1 MRSGAMGDVPDRAA
15 RIRALAERMYLAD
28 LSGLNGDGGHRPGHP
43 DFLANVRKNAGY
55 WFENA
60 MALSDE
66 LDRLEA
72 EEREKEADR
81 G

>member
-28 LSGLNGDGGHRPGHP
+28 LCNSGSQQ
-43 DFLANVRKNAGY
+43 Y
-55 WFENA
+55 WPSRGIWREA
-60 MALSDE
+60 TERLDE

-81 G
+81 E